1 MLLFDLRFVDCKPI
15 FHYFFC
21 YIILQGLGETA
32 TQLVRVASEEHEQK
46 GVSGAVG
53 GVLRQIPPTVVK
65 PIILATE
72 ATNNVLGGMRSQLVP
87 DARRE
92 AAQKWRSDSDDAH

>member
-1 MLLFDLRFVDCKPI
+1 MTVNLGHVF
-15 FHYFFC
+15 
-21 YIILQGLGETA
+21 QGLGETA
-32 TQLVRVASEEHEQK
+32 NQLVRVASEEHEQK

-72 ATNNVLGGMRSQLVP
+72 ATSNVLAGMQSQLVP

-92 AAQKWRSDSDDAH
+92 AAQKWRQDSNDAN

>member
-1 MLLFDLRFVDCKPI
+1 MSDVKQFSDRVVIRNFM
-15 FHYFFC
+15 
-21 YIILQGLGETA
+21 LQGIGETA
-32 TQLVRVASEEHEQK
+32 QTIVRVASEEHEQK

-72 ATNNVLGGMRSQLVP
+72 ATSNVLGGMKSQLVP
-87 DARRE
+87 DAKRE
-92 AAQKWRSDSDDAH
+92 AFEKWRSED

>member
-1 MLLFDLRFVDCKPI
+1 M
-15 FHYFFC
+15 
-21 YIILQGLGETA
+21 GETA
-32 TQLVRVASEEHEQK
+32 HQLVRVASEEHEHK

-92 AAQKWRSDSDDAH
+92 SVQKWREDLDMD

>member
-1 MLLFDLRFVDCKPI
+1 MISLLGIL
-15 FHYFFC
+15 
-21 YIILQGLGETA
+21 IITIKISQGLGETA

-92 AAQKWRSDSDDAH
+92 AVQKWREEASDLK

>member
-1 MLLFDLRFVDCKPI
+1 MF
-15 FHYFFC
+15 
-21 YIILQGLGETA
+21 QGIGETA
-32 TQLVRVASEEHEQK
+32 QTIVRVASEEHEQK

-72 ATNNVLGGMRSQLVP
+72 ATSNVLGGMKSQLVP
-87 DARRE
+87 DAKRE
-92 AAQKWRSDSDDAH
+92 AFEKWRSED